1 MSRAIVERQLSAEAK
16 ETIPAAMQRIRTD
29 PKFIVLQQQPMSKI
43 RDWLERALGGLAMWD
58 SGADFSTVMH
68 VYIDLGREGQQ
79 HGIPP
84 KELLGVLAALAD
96 ARGAQRCGEEWE
108 SGIYLQSA
116 LKPLDTFC
124 DFAKYYLI
132 RGYQDS
138 SR

>member
-1 MSRAIVERQLSAEAK
+1 
-16 ETIPAAMQRIRTD
+16 
-29 PKFIVLQQQPMSKI
+29 
-43 RDWLERALGGLAMWD
+43 
-58 SGADFSTVMH
+58 MH

-84 KELLGVLAALAD
+84 KELLGALAALVD
-96 ARGAQRCGEEWE
+96 ACGAQRCGEEWE
-108 SGIYLQSA
+108 SGIYIQSA

-124 DFAKYYLI
+124 DFAKYYLV